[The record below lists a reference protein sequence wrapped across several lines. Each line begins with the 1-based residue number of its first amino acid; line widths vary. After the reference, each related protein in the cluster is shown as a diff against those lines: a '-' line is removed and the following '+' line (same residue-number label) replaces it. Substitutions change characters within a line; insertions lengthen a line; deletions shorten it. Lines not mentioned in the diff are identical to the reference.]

1 MQGVAILLAVS
12 ALGVD
17 YGWEVRDDGQSE
29 YIIQIE
35 PSLVELLKAG
45 ESITSEVDPR
55 VTNVRRFQVRIGTGS
70 LPRELPSPVVAADP
84 LGASTPEP
92 LQEYAPGDQ
101 VPSLAPVEAEV
112 PREGT
117 FAGDPIV
124 VREAQFNGPGDA
136 DGNRE
141 EGAGRESHDMPAESP
156 DEMFRDVGR
165 RENDNAN
172 QDRKVGF
179 YGSRGLVEESSPSVA
194 GREPPGSQ
202 EVDAASRRP
211 AATERGIDRVTDPAP
226 DQSATPRRWLPL
238 SLSLLALFASVGLNV
253 YLGWVTWDTYQR
265 YHVLMAEMLNA
276 PSRGATS

>member
-1 MQGVAILLAVS
+1 MLLAAS

-55 VTNVRRFQVRIGTGS
+55 VTNVRRFQIRIGTGS
-70 LPRELPSPVVAADP
+70 LPRELPSPAVASDP
-84 LGASTPEP
+84 LGATTPEP
-92 LQEYAPGDQ
+92 LQEYAPDDQ
-101 VPSLAPVEAEV
+101 IPSLAPVEAEV
-112 PREGT
+112 PREET
-117 FAGDPIV
+117 FAGDPIA
-124 VREAQFNGPGDA
+124 VREAQFNGPGDTGG
-136 DGNRE
+136 DWE

-156 DEMFRDVGR
+156 DKMFRD
-165 RENDNAN
+165 
-172 QDRKVGF
+172 
-179 YGSRGLVEESSPSVA
+179 A

-211 AATERGIDRVTDPAP
+211 AATDRGTDRVTDPAP

-265 YHVLMAEMLNA
+265 HHVLMAEMLNA